1 MREFSEGNARAIVL
15 KGYDSQG
22 REKQMAMT
30 IFSAWEDLELL
41 SSIQTNADAEKSLVI
56 AASLKREKLYGYEPF
71 VMISQVITRESFEDF
86 DRDEI
91 FSIAK
96 ITYTDPQNCGGY
108 GPVIIQMKDGRTM
121 TVDYLGIEGALQI

>member
-1 MREFSEGNARAIVL
+1 
-15 KGYDSQG
+15 
-22 REKQMAMT
+22 
-30 IFSAWEDLELL
+30 
-41 SSIQTNADAEKSLVI
+41 
-56 AASLKREKLYGYEPF
+56 
-71 VMISQVITRESFEDF
+71 MISQVITRESFEDF